1 MGVRDCSV
9 VITNIVDSL
18 NMDIISYIIN
28 IVLIHVPISN
38 SVNMFKKWNENTYN
52 VHLKQKINWCAF
64 LWLWLISL

>member
-1 MGVRDCSV
+1 VGVRDCSV

-38 SVNMFKKWNENTYN
+38 SVNMFKKM
-52 VHLKQKINWCAF
+52 K
-64 LWLWLISL
+64 